1 VIEPNG
7 QQPLSGHVLDTT
19 VATSSSKVL
28 VQVGDRLGHAG
39 VMGLQHRPAG
49 RRIAQP
55 IEDGH
60 ALGGPQ
66 HHVER
71 GDGVAAVGPAEQLPG
86 RRVAALKHAPE
97 ARRRCFALHPQ
108 AGGAGAVPTAWG
120 LTVPRQVLLV
130 VGGQLTGVILLP
142 AHRQLGNVG
151 HHPAASLPVFV
162 GASNAPVVHCCHA
175 EKVGVESSAQG

>member
-1 VIEPNG
+1 MDAVGDNQMRMEQGVAFSGRPVIKSNG

-55 IEDGH
+55 VEDGH
-60 ALGGPQ
+60 ALGRPQ

-71 GDGVAAVGPAEQLPG
+71 GDGVAAVGPAEELAG
-86 RRVAALKHAPE
+86 GGMAALEHAPE
-97 ARRRCFALHPQ
+97 ARRRCFALQP
-108 AGGAGAVPTAWG
+108 
-120 LTVPRQVLLV
+120 
-130 VGGQLTGVILLP
+130 
-142 AHRQLGNVG
+142 
-151 HHPAASLPVFV
+151 
-162 GASNAPVVHCCHA
+162 
-175 EKVGVESSAQG
+175 